1 MNHKLYSQSELL
13 NTHFE
18 NKQDD
23 ILEGLLK
30 VGLYIFAGTSKIGK
44 SLLTTSLANAVANG
58 EPFLSKKTKK
68 GLVLYFDN
76 DNYDFEAK
84 SRIKAQQFQE
94 NDNVLYNFDDSSSLY
109 DIKEFIMGFSRINE
123 VSLIII
129 DCLANLYEFSDVD
142 NFS

>member
-94 NDNVLYNFDDSSSLY
+94 MTMSS
-109 DIKEFIMGFSRINE
+109 
-123 VSLIII
+123 IILMI
-129 DCLANLYEFSDVD
+129 PVVYMTSKNLSWVFQESMK
-142 NFS
+142 